1 MALRRIALRVRATA
15 TAACCSSALAASLAD
30 SASTSIEP
38 PSAFVAPTLPS
49 ACVAKEVDLDRVAG
63 VVGAES
69 GGERAVE
76 VHVHALV
83 ARRGGV
89 GKVGRKGLVAL
100 CSARDR
106 AL

>member
-1 MALRRIALRVRATA
+1 MALRRIALRVLATA

-38 PSAFVAPTLPS
+38 PSAFVAPTLR
-49 ACVAKEVDLDRVAG
+49 VGLRREGGGLDRVAG
-63 VVGAES
+63 VVGAEG

-76 VHVHALV
+76 VHVHAAV
-83 ARRGGV
+83 AGRGGV
-89 GKVGRKGLVAL
+89 GEVGREGLVAL
-100 CSARDR
+100 GSARDR